1 MSLHYWLLRRNVLY
15 YNRESII
22 SIEIICVPGS
32 DDELSIL
39 SFRRVFSCY
48 STRVLVVPVVAFDD
62 IRWTQ
67 GVPVCVHVRGRA
79 WTCVCDMSI
88 EEKHGCLRAIVCACG
103 WLFGWVWCGE
113 GRYIAIPV
121 LGYVLEYSDKERSR
135 EETIIFFSTRRQN
148 KKRDSIQ
155 QSRPVDSR
163 SLNKTSSSRLA
174 G

>member
-1 MSLHYWLLRRNVLY
+1 MCYITIGKVLFLLKSFVSRVVMMSCLFCLSGEFSLATLLEYRY
-15 YNRESII
+15 
-22 SIEIICVPGS
+22 
-32 DDELSIL
+32 
-39 SFRRVFSCY
+39 
-48 STRVLVVPVVAFDD
+48 VVAFDD